1 MKINQVDKN
10 ISKIQ
15 DNKNNT
21 SFKEIKI
28 TRPAENFLKEN
39 LAKDCFEKFTEIQKA
54 EANNPLTEVFIGLI
68 GKTNWVNQHSFE
80 RLYMKVADKL
90 FFAVKPK
97 RHDYSN
103 TFFEQLD
110 SAIKYSNNLFK
121 F

>member
-1 MKINQVDKN
+1 MKVL
-10 ISKIQ
+10 KIQ

-21 SFKEIKI
+21 SFGRIKI
-28 TRPAENFLKEN
+28 TGPAEKFLQEN
-39 LAKDCFEKFTEIQKA
+39 LAKDSFEKFAEIQKA

-68 GKTNWVNQHSFE
+68 GKTNWSNEHHFE
-80 RLYMKVADKL
+80 RLYMKVCDKI

-97 RHDYSN
+97 RQDYSN

-110 SAIKYSNNLFK
+110 SAIKYSNNLLK